1 MRQMNSALQGL
12 PLALQNHTLPA
23 FNQGVFMAED
33 KIPADIKKLNFEDA
47 LSELEEI
54 VRELETGRGALDD
67 AINAYARGAHLKSHC
82 EAKLK
87 DAQAKI
93 DKIVVGSGGTLDTE
107 PATYE

>member
-1 MRQMNSALQGL
+1 
-12 PLALQNHTLPA
+12 
-23 FNQGVFMAED
+23 MAED

-54 VRELETGRGALDD
+54 VRELETGRGALEE
-67 AINAYARGAHLKSHC
+67 AIGAYARGAHLKSHC

-93 DKIVVGSGGTLDTE
+93 DKIIVGSGGALSSE
-107 PATYE
+107 PADYE